1 MRGVRY
7 GFPGWSGRKHLG
19 HSLFGA
25 DLGERL
31 QDCDGEGLALR
42 RSPRACAR
50 PRPRALAGAPP
61 PSSSS
66 EAVGFSSA
74 LAPNLELCVDLGM
87 PAVGVDLALQ
97 VVAGELFGAVPP
109 HDQPFVAVRA
119 RQTGAE
125 VLRGLE
131 LLGREARSTTGARGN
146 ANVAWRG

>member
-19 HSLFGA
+19 HSLLGA

-31 QDCDGEGLALR
+31 QERDGEVGVKALAARLRSASRSRR
-42 RSPRACAR
+42 RSSS
-50 PRPRALAGAPP
+50 
-61 PSSSS
+61 SSSS

-97 VVAGELFGAVPP
+97 VVAGRTAALIATET
-109 HDQPFVAVRA
+109 D
-119 RQTGAE
+119 
-125 VLRGLE
+125 
-131 LLGREARSTTGARGN
+131 
-146 ANVAWRG
+146 

>member
-19 HSLFGA
+19 HSLLGA

-31 QDCDGEGLALR
+31 QERDGEVGVKALAARLRSASASRSRR
-42 RSPRACAR
+42 RSSS
-50 PRPRALAGAPP
+50 
-61 PSSSS
+61 SSSS

-87 PAVGVDLALQ
+87 PAVGVDLAVQ